1 MQRYLITCILANTIA
16 NILYFLEIGF
26 TIELHCAPE
35 EAHKKANKNPRLR
48 VTSGCSPPTP
58 K

>member
-26 TIELHCAPE
+26 TI
-35 EAHKKANKNPRLR
+35 
-48 VTSGCSPPTP
+48 VTIQRKPQQPHPLSETDNG
-58 K
+58 

>member
-26 TIELHCAPE
+26 TIGNYSVFFVGA
-35 EAHKKANKNPRLR
+35 AKF
-48 VTSGCSPPTP
+48 
-58 K
+58 